1 MKLYIGENIKRL
13 RRLKNITQETL
24 AERMHVS
31 IAAVS
36 KWENGY
42 TLPDIL
48 MLCALADFFGVT
60 TDELLDRNRQTQ
72 YAVIVANEMH
82 LGQKIQAL
90 AERLGIQSKAICM
103 QFAEA
108 VDLVRAN
115 PQITQLLLG
124 HLGASAP
131 EIDFGLFAD
140 CQCGGQ
146 EKKLIFYAEHSDN
159 ETDILTELE
168 SCLTR

>member
-1 MKLYIGENIKRL
+1 MNIGIKILEL
-13 RRLKNITQETL
+13 RKQKGIKQEEL
-24 AERMHVS
+24 AAELGVTA
-31 IAAVS
+31 AAVS

-82 LGQKIQAL
+82 LAQKIQAL
-90 AERLGIQSKAICM
+90 AERLGIQSKAICI
-103 QFAEA
+103 QFSEA
-108 VDLVRAN
+108 VDIVRAD
-115 PQITQLLLG
+115 PQITHLLLG

-146 EKKLIFYAEHSDN
+146 EKKLIFYAEYSDN